1 MKTIFLIFLLFNA
14 LFSSGQ
20 QQTFIKTFNF
30 DSAKTILTGSSKGHN
45 GSYFIYGKTGVNY
58 PYSMFAIKFDQNDD
72 TLFSVKIDQLGIE
85 TGSAV
90 VNAKILTPTFDGGC
104 ALIGSYAGSE
114 VVFIK
119 LDSTGAITL
128 QRNYGCSYSA
138 NLATIIQTR
147 DSAFVILYADKIIS
161 STNGRDFLQVIKL
174 DQNGNIIWNRELMS
188 SIVGDIQEDQNGD
201 LYAVSQGPY
210 LLKLDADGTLLW
222 KNEFSSKNLDKI
234 IGFHGSSIFIKTETA
249 SSDPSVLLEIDTN
262 GTIINGN
269 YFQNNK
275 ISDVD
280 ILSDGSLVMTLIS
293 DSISVLKLDS
303 TRQVQFCTTFTGVNW
318 PNYYY
323 TDLIE
328 CANNT
333 FLLSS
338 TIGTGLNLSTMLIK
352 IDSTC
357 NTICNSHPDSVGIHH
372 TSVSSVFTI
381 INFPGSNNFL
391 YPPFS
396 TYMYS
401 GSKGSIF
408 SNECSS
414 TSIKETINERTYTL
428 VPNPSNGKSIIYG
441 SAKEKVTLHIFNIN
455 GQISASIQN
464 LMLPYDLDL
473 ENYPK
478 GMYFVKLYNES
489 KSDVIKML
497 VQ

>member
-1 MKTIFLIFLLFNA
+1 
-14 LFSSGQ
+14 
-20 QQTFIKTFNF
+20 
-30 DSAKTILTGSSKGHN
+30 
-45 GSYFIYGKTGVNY
+45 
-58 PYSMFAIKFDQNDD
+58 
-72 TLFSVKIDQLGIE
+72 
-85 TGSAV
+85 
-90 VNAKILTPTFDGGC
+90 
-104 ALIGSYAGSE
+104 
-114 VVFIK
+114 
-119 LDSTGAITL
+119 
-128 QRNYGCSYSA
+128 
-138 NLATIIQTR
+138 
-147 DSAFVILYADKIIS
+147 
-161 STNGRDFLQVIKL
+161 
-174 DQNGNIIWNRELMS
+174 
-188 SIVGDIQEDQNGD
+188 
-201 LYAVSQGPY
+201 
-210 LLKLDADGTLLW
+210 
-222 KNEFSSKNLDKI
+222 
-234 IGFHGSSIFIKTETA
+234 
-249 SSDPSVLLEIDTN
+249 
-262 GTIINGN
+262 
-269 YFQNNK
+269 
-275 ISDVD
+275 
-280 ILSDGSLVMTLIS
+280 MTLIS

-352 IDSTC
+352 IDSTG

-414 TSIKETINERTYTL
+414 TSIKENINERTYTL